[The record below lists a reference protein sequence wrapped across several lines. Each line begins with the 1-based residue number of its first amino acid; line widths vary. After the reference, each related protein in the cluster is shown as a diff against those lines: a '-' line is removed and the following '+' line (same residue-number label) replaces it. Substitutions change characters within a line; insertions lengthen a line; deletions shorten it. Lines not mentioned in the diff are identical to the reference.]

1 MKKNL
6 VSIMK
11 ALKIHIC
18 QIRIG
23 NHRRKK
29 VRFRALRKKK
39 LLQMRRYIQNK
50 NV

>member
-23 NHRRKK
+23 KPSSQESQVSGSSQEEITSDEEVHSK
-29 VRFRALRKKK
+29 
-39 LLQMRRYIQNK
+39 
-50 NV
+50 